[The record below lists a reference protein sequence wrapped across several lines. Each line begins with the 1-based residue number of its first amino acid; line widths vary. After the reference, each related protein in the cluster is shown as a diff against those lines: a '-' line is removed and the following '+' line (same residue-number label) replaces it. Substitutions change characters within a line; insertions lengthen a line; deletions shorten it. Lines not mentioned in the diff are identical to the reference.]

1 MFQPLYSMWKD
12 GMSREGRKMSP
23 THVTLKAG
31 VNNKFYKCIFTTVN
45 VCYVKPTEGFQ
56 LSVVKPKPE

>member
-1 MFQPLYSMWKD
+1 MWKD